1 MTAIRSPV
9 VVGRA
14 SATSNA
20 VMLRVARLNSTPT
33 RWIGSPRP
41 RYFAA

>member
-1 MTAIRSPV
+1 MAALIILRGADQP
-9 VVGRA
+9 

-20 VMLRVARLNSTPT
+20 VTLRVWRLNSTPI

-41 RYFAA
+41 RYLAA